1 MFNLTNKLAVV
12 TGASG
17 SIGTAIATSLHKA
30 GARLLLTGRNEEKLA
45 PLATRL
51 KGEYLALD
59 LSDEA
64 ATTTLAQK
72 AEQLGGATI
81 LVNNAGWTK
90 DTLALRL
97 KRQDLDQ
104 VLRVNFTATFSLSKA
119 MLSQMLKAKEGRII
133 NITSII
139 GSVGNAGQVAYA
151 ASKAAIAGMS
161 RSLAKE
167 VASRNITVNCVAPGF
182 IETPMTQDLDTT
194 KMLEQIPAKRLGTPE
209 DVAATVT
216 FLASEEA
223 SYITGATIHI
233 NGGMAMF

>member
-64 ATTTLAQK
+64 AATTLAQK

-182 IETPMTQDLDTT
+182 IETPMTQALDTT